1 MSIFT
6 KRNITIG
13 AIVVGIPALLIA
25 WWLISPLFFD
35 KEVDEEFPMS
45 AGAVVPDD
53 MTQEDVEQ
61 VMLDASE
68 EPDEVETEP
77 MPDMPEFAEIV
88 ATGSPAT

>member
-1 MSIFT
+1 MSILT

-35 KEVDEEFPMS
+35 KVVDEEFPMS

-53 MTQEDVEQ
+53 MTQHVSGRRR
-61 VMLDASE
+61 LPSG
-68 EPDEVETEP
+68 
-77 MPDMPEFAEIV
+77 IRHCNRL
-88 ATGSPAT
+88 